1 MNTVRIRLKPLLL
14 VPIDILAV
22 IIGYFLTLYIMF
34 PLDNISVPSNI
45 NRLIYSPASIVVI
58 AIYILSFAIFEMY
71 YTMLAHISIYDMF
84 KGLAGNIVGT
94 NMVFLFNNFVLPR
107 VNGSVRFTN
116 SFVLIA
122 GLLIMFF
129 TLGIRVLPRVAGSA
143 YRAFVIKFLKKP
155 KNKVLVYG
163 AGNAGIALHRD
174 ISNNVK
180 SDYKVMCFYDDDL
193 SKSGTKVS
201 GLKVYGPSTDLVTLT
216 DVMEID
222 TIIIAVPS
230 ATPEQMS
237 DIIEKC
243 NKTKCKLKTLPAL
256 YDLIIDGYLDSRQI
270 RDVSIYDILG
280 RKEAKIDIDEIS
292 GYINNKTILVTG
304 AGGSIGSEICRQI
317 LSYKP
322 KRLVLVDIYEN
333 NVYDLENEL
342 KFIYKDDLPIRI
354 YIGSIR
360 DFKRMEY
367 IFDVERPDVVFHA
380 AAHKHVPLMEDS
392 PGEAIKNNV
401 FGTLNIVE
409 LSKIYRVS
417 TFVLISTDKAV
428 NPTNVM
434 GATKRIAEMVIQ
446 SYAKKDKNC
455 VTKYVAVRFG
465 NVLGSNGSVVQ
476 LFQKQIANMGPVTV
490 TDPEVTRYF
499 MTIPEASRLVIQAGA
514 MAKGG
519 EIFILDMGKPIKIAN
534 LAEDM
539 IRLSGYTPHVDI
551 KIVYTGLRPGEKL
564 YEELLQAEE
573 GTTKTCH
580 DSIFVGK
587 PFDLHWEDVSKMLEE
602 LERCADCGDDDEII
616 SVLKM
621 CVPTY
626 KPMRNHQIKPVSIN
640 VKERSELA

>member
-446 SYAKKDKNC
+446 SYAK
-455 VTKYVAVRFG
+455 R
-465 NVLGSNGSVVQ
+465 
-476 LFQKQIANMGPVTV
+476 
-490 TDPEVTRYF
+490 
-499 MTIPEASRLVIQAGA
+499 
-514 MAKGG
+514 
-519 EIFILDMGKPIKIAN
+519 
-534 LAEDM
+534 
-539 IRLSGYTPHVDI
+539 
-551 KIVYTGLRPGEKL
+551 
-564 YEELLQAEE
+564 
-573 GTTKTCH
+573 
-580 DSIFVGK
+580 
-587 PFDLHWEDVSKMLEE
+587 
-602 LERCADCGDDDEII
+602 
-616 SVLKM
+616 
-621 CVPTY
+621 
-626 KPMRNHQIKPVSIN
+626 
-640 VKERSELA
+640 